1 MSTLKKFWPIK
12 MYGIFREVAGELKG
26 QNFFWISYTK
36 MAKEQVKK
44 ETKKSALNE
53 VITRE
58 YTIHLH
64 KHLHGTTFKKRAP
77 KAVKVIRDFAK
88 KTMGTDDVRLDPS
101 LNKEVWKG
109 GVKGVAYRIRVRL
122 ARKRNDDENA
132 KQKLFTYVTPVTVAS
147 FKGLQTEVVEDN

>member
-1 MSTLKKFWPIK
+1 
-12 MYGIFREVAGELKG
+12 
-26 QNFFWISYTK
+26 